1 MPGDILVADDSG
13 VVAIPLERAHAV
25 LGAAREIAKAEQ
37 LIEQALWNGETLR
50 EARKQVGYHNLQS
63 RKT

>member
-1 MPGDILVADDSG
+1 
-13 VVAIPLERAHAV
+13 VVAIPLARAHAV
-25 LGAAREIAKAEQ
+25 LDAAREIAKAEE